1 MSRKIT
7 SAFVFTG
14 QSENK
19 RQRKP
24 TKRLLESTE
33 DYEQIFSINKRSKKN
48 CSGSSK
54 VVRSVFIFFTVQ
66 MKEWR

>member
-1 MSRKIT
+1 M
-7 SAFVFTG
+7 FVFTG

-33 DYEQIFSINKRSKKN
+33 EYEQIFSIKKRSKKN
-48 CSGSSK
+48 SSDSSK
-54 VVRSVFIFFTVQ
+54 VVRSVCFLQ
-66 MKEWR
+66 CK